1 MKEFPL
7 SNLILNS
14 LLKDREMLMIDCGA
28 WGGSF
33 GEWESIADHLIIYGF
48 DPDVGECARLN
59 GDSKAKGQNRRY
71 YPLVLGGKNEH
82 GRDFYVTNQE
92 LSNSLLRPNESLIRR
107 YRGSFN
113 GTTVG
118 TTETVGIKKI
128 IKVDTVT
135 LDTWAQTYGISD
147 MDFIKLDVQ
156 GAELEILSG
165 GKKLLDQSIGTL
177 VEVWFDPIYHE
188 LPLFRDIDH
197 FLRGQG
203 FTFFSFH
210 VYNSTQF
217 VGRTTS
223 PVSFDR
229 AKTHWEQKLAG
240 QLITADALYLRDPI
254 GTAIPNILHTP
265 EKLLKLACLAEMCGQ
280 IEYAFEVL
288 SYAKAIVQDQDSVRR
303 IIEQGGRYYVANK
316 KRFYKQASL
325 KNSGFARRL
334 LQSNLGKAIIKN
346 NVGATTYRAARKLF
360 FGW

>member
-1 MKEFPL
+1 MCSTQRRFKDQGTESPVL
-7 SNLILNS
+7 SS
-14 LLKDREMLMIDCGA
+14 GPWRKKR
-28 WGGSF
+28 
-33 GEWESIADHLIIYGF
+33 
-48 DPDVGECARLN
+48 ARKRFLRN
-59 GDSKAKGQNRRY
+59 EPGTLQ
-71 YPLVLGGKNEH
+71 LVASSQRITHSEVQGKLQ
-82 GRDFYVTNQE
+82 R
-92 LSNSLLRPNESLIRR
+92 
-107 YRGSFN
+107 
-113 GTTVG
+113 TTVG

-135 LDTWAQTYGISD
+135 LDTWAQTHGISD

-188 LPLFRDIDH
+188 LPLFGDIDH
-197 FLRGQG
+197 FLRVQG

-254 GTAIPNILHTP
+254 GTAIPNILHTS

-288 SYAKAIVQDQDSVRR
+288 SFAKAIVPEPGFCKKNHRA
-303 IIEQGGRYYVANK
+303 GRQIL
-316 KRFYKQASL
+316 RCQ
-325 KNSGFARRL
+325 
-334 LQSNLGKAIIKN
+334 
-346 NVGATTYRAARKLF
+346 
-360 FGW
+360 